1 MELSVSEKET
11 QQHFTQPPAHFT
23 EATLVRMLEEK
34 GIGRPSTYAP
44 TITTILARH
53 YITKEK
59 KNLYVTELGRK
70 QHYDE
75 ILPNHCRC

>member
-1 MELSVSEKET
+1 MSKRDAKEDFYT
-11 QQHFTQPPAHFT
+11 ASGSLYRGNNTYSWR
-23 EATLVRMLEEK
+23 LRKK

-53 YITKEK
+53 YITKKEK
-59 KNLYVTELGRK
+59 SVCDGAWSGRK